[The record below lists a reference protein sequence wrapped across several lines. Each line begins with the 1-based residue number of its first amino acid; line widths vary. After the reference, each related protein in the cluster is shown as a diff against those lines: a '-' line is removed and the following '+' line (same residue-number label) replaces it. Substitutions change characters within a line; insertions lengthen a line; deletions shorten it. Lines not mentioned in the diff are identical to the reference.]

1 MGAWPFGKTGG
12 VGAKTLPD
20 AKQAKGGSTVIPAQ
34 NKPQPGKKLSGKKT
48 VPPLKKKATTSTIG
62 TTSTRAST
70 QGSPP
75 RIAGPTAINSVKK
88 VKAPINKYPTYW
100 TDTSAS
106 SRVPC
111 SDKVISAVQEM
122 MDGTW
127 KDKITVDRGLRTCG
141 DTTKVCKYE
150 VVNVL
155 RNENPVMWR
164 KYVKKRNRL
173 RVNHDPKYGYNVIHP
188 KTSRYI
194 DKMRAAGVT
203 EPLCEA
209 ENEMILFHGTTP
221 SAAEAICNNHYKL
234 SNAPGLFGQGIY
246 FAEASSKSDEY
257 VQEDDNPIY
266 SGLYATI
273 LSRVYMGRVRYDAN
287 LYPDG
292 NALEYNAKMGYY
304 NGTVGDREKT
314 RGTYRE
320 FVIYHKYQAYPEYI
334 VIYRRL
340 DTSSSGRSITTVTT
354 AATDSPGSGRSSVVE
369 DFEGEYNL
377 LE

>member
-1 MGAWPFGKTGG
+1 M
-12 VGAKTLPD
+12 
-20 AKQAKGGSTVIPAQ
+20 
-34 NKPQPGKKLSGKKT
+34 
-48 VPPLKKKATTSTIG
+48 
-62 TTSTRAST
+62 
-70 QGSPP
+70 
-75 RIAGPTAINSVKK
+75 NSVKK
-88 VKAPINKYPTYW
+88 VKPPINKYPTYW
-100 TDTSAS
+100 TDTSTS
-106 SRVPC
+106 SRVPV
-111 SDKVISAVQEM
+111 SDGVISAVQEM

-127 KDKITVDRGLRTCG
+127 KDKVTIDRALRTAG
-141 DTTKVCKYE
+141 DATKVCKYE
-150 VVNVL
+150 VVNIL
-155 RNENPVMWR
+155 RNQNPVMWR

-173 RVNHDPKYGYNVIHP
+173 RAAHDPSYGYNVIHP
-188 KTSRYI
+188 KTTKYI
-194 DKMRAAGVT
+194 EKMRAAGVT
-203 EPLCEA
+203 EPLYEA

-257 VQEDDNPIY
+257 VVEDDNPIY

-292 NALEYNAKMGYY
+292 NTLEYNAKRGYY
-304 NGTVGDREKT
+304 NGTVGDREKV

-334 VIYRRL
+334 VIYRRV
-340 DTSSSGRSITTVTT
+340 DGSGSGRSITTVTT
-354 AATDSPGSGRSSVVE
+354 AATESPGSGRTSECLE